1 MKRRILVHVVAFV
14 VVGVFALGI
23 WSTEGSFQPSWLRF
37 YSAAVLTALL
47 VVALWDYVLWR
58 VPWAQRVPLVPR
70 DLRGTW
76 RGTLSSMWKDPT
88 TLESPPPKTVYLV
101 IRQTAFRTSV
111 LLLTDESRST
121 SSMAQVSND
130 GTTVSLDYM
139 YLSFPDSRLEERSRI
154 HHGSTSFVVAG
165 LPATRLR
172 GRYWTNRDS
181 RGELDFSD
189 RVNTLADDF
198 EAAQCLFS

>member
-58 VPWAQRVPLVPR
+58 VPWAQRVPWYHGICEGRGAGRSVRCGRTQPR
-70 DLRGTW
+70 
-76 RGTLSSMWKDPT
+76 SSLPR
-88 TLESPPPKTVYLV
+88 PRTVYLV